1 MIWLKKQFLHHIDYA
16 CLRDFN
22 LRILMCYEISP
33 KCFYLTKNGLIR
45 KPNKPEL
52 KTELKSMI
60 TKNIPT
66 QLLPANHRDANH
78 YRFHGAYSFSIIRAD
93 NTQGTLELYLN
104 YLLRIIIEKKKREL

>member
-1 MIWLKKQFLHHIDYA
+1 MIWLKKQFLHYIDYA

-22 LRILMCYEISP
+22 LRILMGYEISP

-66 QLLPANHRDANH
+66 QLLPENHQVIK
-78 YRFHGAYSFSIIRAD
+78 SFL
-93 NTQGTLELYLN
+93 T
-104 YLLRIIIEKKKREL
+104 